1 MSVTWI
7 QRVLRFLVCLKGR
20 TTSDTC
26 KCTSLK
32 VSRDFRTQRTI
43 RKRLFCSACVQSD
56 TIGTRDSWLL
66 NPEWDRL
73 GSGLSIKTWAF
84 HCQNVKLDESW
95 EMRLYVAVVYY
106 KYKAFSGSFY
116 CVRRYTWF
124 SSAWKQCLR
133 LKQISYTVRTHT
145 EVFIFVE
152 TFCVFCDECYL
163 KVIYKWNMKY
173 LFCLM
178 QIWVHVFFQHLLFG
192 HWCVQWHKHPTIF
205 KNCC

>member
-1 MSVTWI
+1 MFRRQNWGSVLWMSVTWI

-43 RKRLFCSACVQSD
+43 RKRLFCSACIQSD

-95 EMRLYVAVVYY
+95 EAQRCVYMLPLCITNIKLFLARFIAFVVIRDLVRRESNVCVWNRSVTQWGHTPRFLYV
-106 KYKAFSGSFY
+106 
-116 CVRRYTWF
+116 
-124 SSAWKQCLR
+124 
-133 LKQISYTVRTHT
+133 
-145 EVFIFVE
+145 
-152 TFCVFCDECYL
+152 
-163 KVIYKWNMKY
+163 
-173 LFCLM
+173 
-178 QIWVHVFFQHLLFG
+178 
-192 HWCVQWHKHPTIF
+192 
-205 KNCC
+205 